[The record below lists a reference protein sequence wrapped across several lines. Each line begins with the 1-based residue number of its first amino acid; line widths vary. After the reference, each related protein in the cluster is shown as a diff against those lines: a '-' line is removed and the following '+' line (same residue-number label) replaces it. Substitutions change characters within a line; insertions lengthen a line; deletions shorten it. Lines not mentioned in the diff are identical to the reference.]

1 MKVRL
6 EVTGTSPLLMHNSR
20 LADPLDPIVK
30 AVKTISGK
38 RIKTEADHEG
48 MARLEFEGG
57 LYLDE
62 QDSFPVIPCA
72 NIKRSLVEGARITKS
87 GKKIERGLFPLAD
100 HVPLIYNGPHTAA
113 ELWEKG
119 FVSRLSVGVTTNRV
133 MRTRPQFI
141 EWALQSEAEV
151 DAFVLNPTDLQAIAE
166 TAGRMVGIGDYRPG
180 KGGSYGRYSVVVV
193 VL

>member
-30 AVKTISGK
+30 AVKSISGK
-38 RIKTEADHEG
+38 RIKTEADHEA

-57 LYLDE
+57 LYLDD
-62 QDSFPVIPCA
+62 QLGPVVPGA
-72 NIKRSLVEGARITKS
+72 NIERSLVEGARITKS
-87 GKKIERGLFPLAD
+87 GKKIERGLFVLDPY
-100 HVPLIYNGPHTAA
+100 VQLIYNGPRTAA
-113 ELWEKG
+113 ELWDKG
-119 FVSRLSVGVTTNRV
+119 FISRLSVGVTTNRV
-133 MRTRPQFI
+133 MRTRPQFT
-141 EWALQSEAEV
+141 EWALQAEAEV